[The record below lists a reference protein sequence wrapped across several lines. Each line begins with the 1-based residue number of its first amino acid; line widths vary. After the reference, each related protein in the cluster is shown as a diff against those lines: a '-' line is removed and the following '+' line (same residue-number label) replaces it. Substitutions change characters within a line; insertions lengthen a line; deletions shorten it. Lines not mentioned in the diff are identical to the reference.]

1 MAQTNKICEGIYTN
15 AFLTV
20 THQKWNCGE
29 HAKKLA
35 VMFFQN
41 FTSFFIFY
49 LKETEIRATT
59 GSLPKRLE
67 QAGFDESRGL
77 YSIQVSQ
84 VGGKDSCIWAT
95 SKKLGQKQRAK
106 IQSTALIQR
115 TRITKHILTGMPN
128 SCSWAHIFSF
138 WYYSVMGKS
147 VRDLNQVQQ
156 RKAASF
162 VRAVTWMSQY
172 PSLSFVILSKH
183 VFAKMLNIKVT
194 YLEK

>member
-1 MAQTNKICEGIYTN
+1 MWRYIYKCLSYCDTPK
-15 AFLTV
+15 V
-20 THQKWNCGE
+20 
-29 HAKKLA
+29 KLWW
-35 VMFFQN
+35 
-41 FTSFFIFY
+41 TC
-49 LKETEIRATT
+49 KETCCNVFSKFYFFLFILLERDRNTCNYWFTPQTPRA
-59 GSLPKRLE
+59 GR
-67 QAGFDESRGL
+67 AGFDESRGL

-84 VGGKDSCIWAT
+84 VGGKDSCTWAT

-128 SCSWAHIFSF
+128 SCSWAHIFFSF
-138 WYYSVMGKS
+138 WYHSVMGKS

-156 RKAASF
+156 RKTASF